1 MGGGLMQLERNKMI
15 NTESEFQNFKSRMFI
30 NNIRASIANE
40 IQLNMVKDKTIE
52 SNIKCNCKLLIP
64 SNINM
69 QSLKHMMCY
78 SFVKYIKVE
87 YIDDAVLLEWD
98 SDKNEEM
105 SEIYIVRN
113 MH

>member
-15 NTESEFQNFKSRMFI
+15 NTEAEFHNFRSRMFI
-30 NNIRASIANE
+30 HNIRASIANE

-69 QSLKHMMCY
+69 QSLKHMMNY

-87 YIDDAVLLEWD
+87 YIDDTVLLEWD
-98 SDKNEEM
+98 SDKHNKILEE
-105 SEIYIVRN
+105 YII
-113 MH
+113 